1 MGLEPLREGYRK
13 LQGQIYAPQ
22 FYYERMLTF
31 LREYHPPEIRF
42 HLDLQYFL
50 ALWRSIYQLAIM
62 GFHFRQMA
70 ELHDG

>member
-1 MGLEPLREGYRK
+1 
-13 LQGQIYAPQ
+13 
-22 FYYERMLTF
+22 MLTF